1 MECRF
6 WYNVARIVTIAGL
19 TVGSGGCAVP
29 VNTSPTGENKSPK
42 STEIVSGNFGPVI
55 YTEETIANLPDG
67 TTKDTIMKR
76 MQSVE
81 SLAVQIPGYLPS
93 SVEMM
98 VFNGPNG
105 PFEYD
110 FANIQKNGQKK
121 TVVVEYADKNKAE
134 DVGGANLLAEKQ
146 SDGSTVIYFYQ
157 GQNPVPFMRFMPN
170 GSGSV
175 YDTTGVEYPVTNQES
190 TNMLST
196 LFGVNDVQA
205 EELPTSTVAP
215 TETNTPNP
223 TQAPVETKVPVEH
236 ELEQVGNFVFYKD
249 ELLGGDITIN
259 PDTANERYDAFLSA
273 LWNVQVLGHN
283 KSTLAVYGIRD
294 EASFKTVCASGKKI
308 TGLMFP
314 TLDPTISKIDM
325 FAKLVKSNEAVNC
338 SKVMVSVIHRTD
350 MPDVETAIK
359 NNWIFVESEWRT
371 GGVMHLAPYQLPDG
385 TIVFRLD
392 ISSYAKSFGSS
403 LGWPIDPDP
412 QEMATTDRITKGMTA
427 DDVNLYASDAIFNTI
442 LYSLRNTTADQVGM
456 TNKGIYIIGIGGI
469 YDPNLEASL
478 MWKNQLF
485 QKR

>member
-1 MECRF
+1 
-6 WYNVARIVTIAGL
+6 
-19 TVGSGGCAVP
+19 
-29 VNTSPTGENKSPK
+29 
-42 STEIVSGNFGPVI
+42 
-55 YTEETIANLPDG
+55 
-67 TTKDTIMKR
+67 MKR

-93 SVEMM
+93 SVEII

-121 TVVVEYADKNKAE
+121 TVVIEYADKNKAE

-273 LWNVQVLGHN
+273 LWNIQVLGHN

-314 TLDPTISKIDM
+314 ISDQRKPYIS
-325 FAKLVKSNEAVNC
+325 ANLVKSNEAVNC

-359 NNWIFVESEWRT
+359 NNWIFVESEWET

-442 LYSLRNTTADQVGM
+442 VYGLRNITADQVGM
-456 TNKGIYIIGIGGI
+456 SNIGIAI
-469 YDPNLEASL
+469 VFDPYLEAFL